1 MSSSRP
7 SPSSSNSDVNEFN
20 KDNKDE
26 NKDEKRAKLLEE
38 YDLLKKQYEQNVKE
52 FSSIPAEQSERERTI
67 IELLHDY
74 NDIKDA
80 CQIVLGAAA
89 NLQQCTIKDLHLK
102 YNLPIN
108 E

>member
-7 SPSSSNSDVNEFN
+7 STSSSNSDVIEFN
-20 KDNKDE
+20 KDNKEE
-26 NKDEKRAKLLEE
+26 NVQKRAKLLEE
-38 YDLLKKQYEQNVKE
+38 YNLLKKQYEENVKE